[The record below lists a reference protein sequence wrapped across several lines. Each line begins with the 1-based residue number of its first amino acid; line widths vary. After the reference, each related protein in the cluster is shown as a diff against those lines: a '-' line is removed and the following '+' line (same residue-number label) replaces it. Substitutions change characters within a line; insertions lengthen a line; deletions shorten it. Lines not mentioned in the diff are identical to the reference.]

1 MKVYLAKDG
10 ISAFK
15 DHPRINHS
23 FFKAISDEVNLTFLK
38 DNKEKFKIDELVDLH
53 LEIKNVGTVH
63 ARIFEFNT
71 ETYYR
76 KNMKTF
82 DTSIDLDGLESTV
95 NKTFNLSELP
105 PNFMTRRNFSFPELN
120 GRVGLFIVEFVGNG
134 RSARAVIKKGS
145 LSLIFRSTVAGHM
158 LYILD
163 DDKKICKGGDAQ
175 DDKTGVFFEKKF
187 YEADKQ
193 SGSIFIPYGKS

>member
-1 MKVYLAKDG
+1 MRL
-10 ISAFK
+10 
-15 DHPRINHS
+15 N
-23 FFKAISDEVNLTFLK
+23 
-38 DNKEKFKIDELVDLH
+38 
-53 LEIKNVGTVH
+53 IKNVGTVH

-95 NKTFNLSELP
+95 NKTFDYSELP
-105 PNFMTRRNFSFPELN
+105 PNYMSRKTFEFPELN
-120 GRVGLFIVEFVGNG
+120 GRVGLFIVEFVANG
-134 RSARAVIKKGS
+134 RSARAVVKKGS
-145 LSLIFRSTVAGHM
+145 LSLIFRSTVAGHL

-163 DDKKICKGGDAQ
+163 DKKEICKGGDAH

-187 YEADKQ
+187 YEADKEK
-193 SGSIFIPYGKS
+193 GTIFIPYGKSEVADKIIMKHGTFA

>member
-1 MKVYLAKDG
+1 
-10 ISAFK
+10 
-15 DHPRINHS
+15 
-23 FFKAISDEVNLTFLK
+23 
-38 DNKEKFKIDELVDLH
+38 
-53 LEIKNVGTVH
+53 VH

-95 NKTFNLSELP
+95 NKTFDYSELP
-105 PNFMTRRNFSFPELN
+105 PNYMSRKTFEFPELN
-120 GRVGLFIVEFVGNG
+120 GRVGLFIVEFVANG
-134 RSARAVIKKGS
+134 RSARAVVKKGS
-145 LSLIFRSTVAGHM
+145 LSLIFRSTVAGHL

-163 DDKKICKGGDAQ
+163 DKKEICKGGDAH

-187 YEADKQ
+187 YEADKEK
-193 SGSIFIPYGKS
+193 GTIFIPYGKSEVADKIIMKHGTFA

>member
-1 MKVYLAKDG
+1 M
-10 ISAFK
+10 SSFK

-23 FFKAISDEVNLTFLK
+23 YFKQISDEVNLTFLP
-38 DNKEKFKIDELVDLH
+38 DNQDKFKPAELVSLRLD
-53 LEIKNVGTVH
+53 IKNVGKVH

-82 DTSIDLDGLESTV
+82 DTTIDLDGLESTV
-95 NKTFNLSELP
+95 DKTFDYSNL
-105 PNFMTRRNFSFPELN
+105 PNNLMVRKTFEFPELN
-120 GRVGLFIVEFVGNG
+120 GRVGLFIVDFVGNG

-145 LSLIFRSTVAGHM
+145 LSLIFRSTVAGHL

-163 DDKKICKGGDAQ
+163 DKKEICKGGDAQ

-187 YEADKQ
+187 YEADKEK
-193 SGSIFIPYGKS
+193 GTIYIPYGKS

>member
-1 MKVYLAKDG
+1 M
-10 ISAFK
+10 
-15 DHPRINHS
+15 
-23 FFKAISDEVNLTFLK
+23 
-38 DNKEKFKIDELVDLH
+38 
-53 LEIKNVGTVH
+53 KNVGTIH
-63 ARIFEFNT
+63 AKIFEFNT

-95 NKTFNLSELP
+95 NKTFDFSTQPANVL
-105 PNFMTRRNFSFPELN
+105 TRQSFEFPELN
-120 GRVGLFIVEFVGNG
+120 GMVGLFIVEFVGNG

-163 DDKKICKGGDAQ
+163 DKKEICKGGDAT

-187 YEADKQ
+187 YEADKEK
-193 SGSIFIPYGKS
+193 GTIFIPYGPYQVAEKIIMKHGTFAQMGEFCRKTEEYSFDCKFFLNGE